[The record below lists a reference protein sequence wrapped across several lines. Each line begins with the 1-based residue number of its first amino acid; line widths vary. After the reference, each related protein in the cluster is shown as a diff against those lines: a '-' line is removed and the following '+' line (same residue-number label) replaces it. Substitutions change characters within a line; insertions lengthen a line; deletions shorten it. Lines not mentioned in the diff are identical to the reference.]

1 MIASVATLAR
11 QAPKGV
17 MLLVNAV
24 GADQISIAI
33 MPQGEFEGDKAA
45 LSKPLQVTG
54 TVEELTAGLEGAIT
68 QYVEA
73 RKSFSDQVAET
84 LAILE
89 AAKKESAAKS
99 QAALK
104 AKSPKPAP
112 AKEETPAAGKDD
124 DNDDDDDSD
133 ATVAIAPSA
142 SVAKPVA
149 KADAFALNLD

>member
-1 MIASVATLAR
+1 MIASIATLAR

-24 GADQISIAI
+24 GADQISVAI

-73 RKSFSDQVAET
+73 RKSLEDQVADT
-84 LAILE
+84 VAILE
-89 AAKKESAAKS
+89 AAKKQSAEKS
-99 QAALK
+99 KAALK
-104 AKSPKPAP
+104 AKSTKPAAAP
-112 AKEETPAAGKDD
+112 KASTPSSDD
-124 DNDDDDDSD
+124 DSDDDDDSNANA
-133 ATVAIAPSA
+133 ATAPSA
-142 SVAKPVA
+142 AAKPAA
-149 KADAFALNLD
+149 KPDAFALNLD